1 MRRHSRPARTRHG
14 FTLIEL
20 LVVIAIIGVL
30 IALLLPAVQSARE
43 AARRAQCTNNLKQLG
58 LGLAN
63 YESSNGSY
71 PIGFHFQKYPD
82 GNFYDASGPFIPLMA
97 TVEGGNILNSYNSSL
112 GPFCDQNFTVCGVGN
127 SILWCPSDGSVI
139 NYRYTFAS
147 GYISPLGNGKMPMTY
162 SSYAYSQGYW
172 TGFIPG
178 SNVVPRVSQ
187 FNGVTSAIGY
197 PATDTSHPTLAG
209 QSISTVR
216 LADITDGT
224 SNTIAFGERAHGLY
238 SKTDGGGNNDNTS
251 FNGWNW
257 WTSGNYGDTEF
268 TEFYPIN
275 PQKKS
280 ANVGGVYDQATAF
293 VLAASSFHPGGANF
307 AFCDGSVRFLKDSID
322 SWQIS
327 PATSLPPGVTRDS
340 SRIYQVVQGAKIG
353 VYQQLGSRNGGEI
366 ISADQY

>member
-1 MRRHSRPARTRHG
+1 MQRPHRLDRTRRG

-71 PIGFHFQKYPD
+71 PIGFHFQYYPN
-82 GNFYDASGPFIPLMA
+82 GQMYDASGPLVPLMSA
-97 TVEGGNILNSYNSSL
+97 VEGGNILNAYNASL
-112 GPFCDQNFTVCGVGN
+112 GPFCDDNFTVCGVGN
-127 SILWCPSDGSVI
+127 GLLWCPSDGSIVNFKHI
-139 NYRYTFAS
+139 FLT
-147 GYISPLGNGKMPMTY
+147 GYISPLGNGQMPMYY
-162 SSYAYSQGYW
+162 SSYAFSQGYW

-178 SNVVPRVSQ
+178 SNIVPRLSQ
-187 FNGVTSAIGY
+187 FNGITSAIGY
-197 PATDTSHPTLAG
+197 PPTYPSPSRAG
-209 QSISTVR
+209 QSISTIR

-238 SKTDGGGNNDNTS
+238 SKTDGDADNSS
-251 FNGWNW
+251 FVGWNW

-268 TEFYPIN
+268 TEFYPMN

-327 PATSLPPGVTRDS
+327 PATSLPPGVTRDGN
-340 SRIYQVVQGAKIG
+340 RIYQVVQGAKIG
-353 VYQQLGSRNGGEI
+353 VYQQLGSRNGGEV
-366 ISADQY
+366 ISADAY